1 MLFVC
6 NQARHAVDFQSVRR
20 AGLVFHVGGILSAQR
35 VAVLAAAG
43 SYAVPDG
50 SASHQV
56 VVSFVSNAEEMVLH
70 LRL

>member
-1 MLFVC
+1 M
-6 NQARHAVDFQSVRR
+6 RR